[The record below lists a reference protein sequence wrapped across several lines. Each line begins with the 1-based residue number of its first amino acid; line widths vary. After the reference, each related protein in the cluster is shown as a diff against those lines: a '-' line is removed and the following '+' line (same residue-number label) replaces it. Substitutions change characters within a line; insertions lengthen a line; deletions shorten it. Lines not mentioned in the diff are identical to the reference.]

1 MNVTAGSFEARMVA
15 IEQEQSVLG
24 ALLRRNDAADLIGD
38 LKEEHFFDQTHRA
51 VFRATM
57 KLIGENK
64 PADIMTVHNALIVAG
79 GFEIDL
85 SYLNNLLQTMPSAA
99 NAGRYA
105 QVVIDRAIKR
115 ALVEVAHEAIEIAHK
130 SPADAVELVDAV
142 STKLELLGR
151 ATVQNEPEL
160 AADGLDAH
168 LTAIDQRASG
178 EMDLA
183 ISTGMEDLDRQ
194 LNGGFRRGN
203 LIVLAARPKMGKAQP
218 LNSKVLMADG
228 AWKMMGDITIG
239 DKVTSVDGAESI
251 VTGIFPQG
259 KKQTYRITFSDG
271 RSTRCCAEHLWQVR
285 SRHWAEDRVIS
296 LEEIIKLLK
305 TQRHSRRLSI
315 PLISG
320 DFGRDINLHMDPYTL
335 GAMLGDGNMTN
346 STMKFSTAETETLDH
361 ILFAYPK
368 VTANFD
374 SGVDYR
380 LVTPRGH
387 ANPITDGIV
396 ALGLRGLRSHEKFI
410 PLQYLSASRISR
422 LALLQG
428 LMDTDGWVEKSG
440 TCMFSSSSKALADNV
455 CDLAR
460 SLGYIVRRAT
470 KETSF
475 SYLGE
480 IKKGMTAHVLR
491 IAGIDRT
498 EMFRMDRKKALCG
511 YRTPR
516 LVIETIEMVEEEE
529 CQCIQVSH
537 PSHLYVTD
545 DYIATHNTALAANI
559 ANYVAKDGIA
569 ALFSMEMSKSNLHDR
584 NLASLGGIHLDH
596 LLDPRKLTEDDWNS
610 MTRAV
615 LRLKSMKLYLD
626 DQAALTLFQVAAKAK
641 QIKRK
646 AGGLDLLVIDYLQL
660 MSATGG
666 NRNAEIESITRGL
679 KGLAKDLDIAILLLS
694 QLNRKL
700 EDRPNKRPQPADLR
714 DSGSIEQDCDIA
726 MFVYRDEVYN
736 QDSPDKGTAEVN
748 VALNRQG
755 ASGTVR
761 LQYTGEH
768 TKFHDL
774 SHNWRPEIVEPVSP
788 PRKKGF

>member
-64 PADIMTVHNALIVAG
+64 PADIMTVHDALVVAG
-79 GFEIDL
+79 GFEVDL

-160 AADGLDAH
+160 AADGLDSH

-203 LIVLAARPKMGKAQP
+203 LIVLAARPKMGK
-218 LNSKVLMADG
+218 
-228 AWKMMGDITIG
+228 
-239 DKVTSVDGAESI
+239 
-251 VTGIFPQG
+251 
-259 KKQTYRITFSDG
+259 
-271 RSTRCCAEHLWQVR
+271 
-285 SRHWAEDRVIS
+285 
-296 LEEIIKLLK
+296 
-305 TQRHSRRLSI
+305 
-315 PLISG
+315 
-320 DFGRDINLHMDPYTL
+320 
-335 GAMLGDGNMTN
+335 
-346 STMKFSTAETETLDH
+346 
-361 ILFAYPK
+361 
-368 VTANFD
+368 
-374 SGVDYR
+374 
-380 LVTPRGH
+380 
-387 ANPITDGIV
+387 
-396 ALGLRGLRSHEKFI
+396 
-410 PLQYLSASRISR
+410 
-422 LALLQG
+422 
-428 LMDTDGWVEKSG
+428 
-440 TCMFSSSSKALADNV
+440 
-455 CDLAR
+455 
-460 SLGYIVRRAT
+460 
-470 KETSF
+470 
-475 SYLGE
+475 
-480 IKKGMTAHVLR
+480 
-491 IAGIDRT
+491 
-498 EMFRMDRKKALCG
+498 
-511 YRTPR
+511 
-516 LVIETIEMVEEEE
+516 
-529 CQCIQVSH
+529 
-537 PSHLYVTD
+537 
-545 DYIATHNTALAANI
+545 TALAANI

-774 SHNWRPEIVEPVSP
+774 SHNWRPEIVEPVAP